1 MRELINRNLLPFR
14 RAFTASR
21 NFSVTCPSTTGEAI
35 GLPNCTRMNVTSPPG
50 VANPPMY
57 PFRYNR
63 SRHSTS
69 SVTCPSNSS
78 GMFAIPR
85 FYGIP
90 KLFARRFEVED
101 LARVLA

>member
-1 MRELINRNLLPFR
+1 
-14 RAFTASR
+14 
-21 NFSVTCPSTTGEAI
+21 
-35 GLPNCTRMNVTSPPG
+35 MNVTSPPG

-69 SVTCPSNSS
+69 NVTCPSNSS

-90 KLFARRFEVED
+90 QLFARRFEVED
-101 LARVLA
+101 LARSRDSPLWALGSLYRRLCTIEEHRVSQPNPSASKTIDKHRCV